1 MVDLLG
7 SNLALISSTSFLNV
21 ANELEKSNVIFIMGA
36 TATGKTDLAIEIA
49 QRFPVELISVDS
61 ALIYRDMDIGTA
73 KPNAEVLSANPHFL
87 VDIIDPADHYS
98 AWDFVNDTKQLV
110 EEITNRGNMP
120 LLVGGTM
127 MYYHALEQGLNQL
140 PIADQSIR
148 SQLNSEAEV
157 VGWQAMH
164 KKLEA
169 IDSLSAEK
177 IKPNDSQ
184 RIQRALEVFQI
195 SGQTLS
201 SLQGIKSINNHINA
215 TKFILNVEDRQH
227 LHKRIEQR
235 FNLML
240 QNGLVE
246 EVEKLKNRPDL
257 DLNKPSMRCVGYRQV
272 WQYLASQLNYDEM
285 IFKSVVAT
293 RQLAKRQMTWLRKQP
308 QKNNYDYLNLRQKKT
323 KDAIFRELSSLF
335 F

>member
-1 MVDLLG
+1 
-7 SNLALISSTSFLNV
+7 V

-61 ALIYRDMDIGTA
+61 ALIYRGMDIGTA
-73 KPNAEVLSANPHFL
+73 KPNAEALSATPHFL
-87 VDIIDPADHYS
+87 VDIIDPVQHYS
-98 AWDFVNDTKQLV
+98 AWDFVSDTKQLI
-110 EEITNRGNMP
+110 EQITNRGNMP

-148 SQLNSEAEV
+148 SQLNSEADV
-157 VGWQAMH
+157 VGWPAMH
-164 KKLEA
+164 QKLEA
-169 IDSLSAEK
+169 IDSDSAEK

-201 SLQGIKSINNHINA
+201 SLQKVKSVDNEINA
-215 TKFILNVEDRQH
+215 TKFILDAPDRQQ

-235 FNLML
+235 FQLMM
-240 QNGLVE
+240 QNGLIE
-246 EVEKLKNRPDL
+246 EVEQLKRRPDL
-257 DLNKPSMRCVGYRQV
+257 NLTLPSMRCVGYRQV
-272 WQYLASQLNYDEM
+272 WQHLAGELNQDEM
-285 IFKSVVAT
+285 IFKSIVAT

-308 QKNNYDYLNLRQKKT
+308 QESSYDCLNLHQKTT
-323 KDAIFRELSSLF
+323 KDAIFSQLSTLF
-335 F
+335 L